1 VLEPGK
7 KFKFSF
13 PDYNVKGDI
22 LSVSVDKV
30 NQKIMALDVTT
41 YIDDAAKKVV
51 FNVTYTDL
59 PDGTQYENTT
69 SLDAQAKNLK
79 IVIANSGYKKAAK

>member
-1 VLEPGK
+1 
-7 KFKFSF
+7 
-13 PDYNVKGDI
+13 
-22 LSVSVDKV
+22 
-30 NQKIMALDVTT
+30 MALDVTT